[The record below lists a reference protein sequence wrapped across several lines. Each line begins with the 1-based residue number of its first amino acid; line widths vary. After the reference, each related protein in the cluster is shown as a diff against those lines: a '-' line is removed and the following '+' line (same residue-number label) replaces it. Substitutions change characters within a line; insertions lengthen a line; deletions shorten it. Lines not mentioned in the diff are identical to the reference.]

1 MLKRLALGLLVAWAG
16 FGFLQAVNDAA
27 AGYDE
32 RAPQRGP
39 WAWRF
44 GTAETGD
51 LTHCLATARWAMRPG
66 SVVAFTSDD
75 PPEIRFARWRW
86 AAYLLPDYD
95 VIPVNEPAAAALAE
109 YAIAYQT
116 RIDDPRAVLMRPLPS
131 GWLYRV
137 KRP

>member
-16 FGFLQAVNDAA
+16 FGFLQAVNDAV
-27 AGYDE
+27 AGYDD

-39 WAWRF
+39 WAFRF

-51 LTHCLATARWAMRPG
+51 LTRCLETARWAMPPG
-66 SVVAFTSDD
+66 STVAFTSDD
-75 PPEIRFARWRW
+75 PPEIQFERWRW
-86 AAYLLPDYD
+86 AAYLLPAYD
-95 VIPVNEPAAAALAE
+95 VIQVGDARAGELAE
-109 YAIAYQT
+109 YAIAYRT
-116 RIDDPRAVLMRPLPS
+116 KIDHPRAELMRPLPF